1 MRRFLLVLLA
11 LVMVVSMFGCG
22 GGAQAPSGEGGG
34 DASDA
39 SDISVAFI
47 PKLTGNSFF
56 ESANLGAQDIAAQ
69 VGFECVFT
77 GNPEASVANQVQVI
91 NSAVQQGFSALAISS
106 VTPDGLNNA
115 LKAAKDAGV
124 KIVCWDSDVQNDMRS
139 LHVAQGTPEQLGEM
153 LVEMV
158 AMQLPEDKKDSAK
171 YAWHYS
177 SATVTD
183 QNSWQVAGENYIKAT
198 YPGWVNLAPDNY
210 YSDQD
215 AEKAVSVGESIL
227 KSHPDID
234 AIICNDSTALPGQ
247 AQAVENLGLSGKVIV
262 TGFCTPNGMRDFVK
276 NGTVPVFGLWDCKVQ
291 GAMGAYL
298 AYWLAAG
305 NTFKVGDKIDIPSIG
320 PVEVLPNTVLD
331 PKAYTA
337 DDSGIVLLPERTIFT
352 KDNIDDYNF

>member
-1 MRRFLLVLLA
+1 MRKFLVVLLA
-11 LVMVVSMFGCG
+11 LMMVFSMFGCG
-22 GGAQAPSGEGGG
+22 GGTEEAVDEGGAAV
-34 DASDA
+34 DPA
-39 SDISVAFI
+39 DISVAFI

-56 ESANLGAQDIAAQ
+56 ESANLGAQDIAAE
-69 VGFECVFT
+69 VGFEAVYT

-91 NSAVQQGFSALAISS
+91 NSAVQQGFNAIAISS

-115 LKAAKDAGV
+115 LKAAKEAGV

-139 LHVAQGTPEQLGEM
+139 LHVAQGTPDQLGEM
-153 LVEMV
+153 LVEMA
-158 AMQLPEDKKDSAK
+158 AMQMTDEQKVDAK

-183 QNSWQVAGENYIKAT
+183 QNSWQVAGEAYIKAT
-198 YPGWVNLAPDNY
+198 YPGWVNVAPDNY

-227 KSHPDID
+227 KTTPDID

-247 AQAVENLGLSGKVIV
+247 AQAAENLGVAGNVII
-262 TGFCTPNGMRDFVK
+262 TGFATPNGMRDFCK
-276 NGTVPVFGLWDCKVQ
+276 SGTVPVFGLWDCKVQ

-305 NTFKVGDKIDIPSIG
+305 NTFAVGDMIDIPTVG
-320 PVEVLPNTVLD
+320 EVEVLPNTVLD
-331 PKAYTA
+331 PNAYTA

-352 KDNIDDYNF
+352 KDNIDDYDF

>member
-1 MRRFLLVLLA
+1 MCKFLVVLLA
-11 LVMVVSMFGCG
+11 LTMVLSMFGCG
-22 GGAQAPSGEGGG
+22 GGAQEASDGGEGAA
-34 DASDA
+34 DPA
-39 SDISVAFI
+39 DISVAFI

-56 ESANLGAQDIAAQ
+56 ESANLGAQDIAAAT
-69 VGFECVFT
+69 GFECVYT

-91 NSAVQQGFSALAISS
+91 NSAVQQGFNALAISS

-115 LKAAKDAGV
+115 LQAAKDAGLQ
-124 KIVCWDSDVQNDMRS
+124 IVCWDSDVQNDMRS

-158 AMQLPEDKKDSAK
+158 AMQLPEDKKDNCN
-171 YAWHYS
+171 YVWHYS

-183 QNSWQVAGENYIKAT
+183 QNSWQVSGEKYIKET

-227 KSHPDID
+227 KTYSDID

-247 AQAVENLGLSGKVIV
+247 AQAVENLGMAGKVIV
-262 TGFCTPNGMRDFVK
+262 TGFCTPNGMRDFCK

-305 NTFKVGDKIDIPSIG
+305 NTFTVGDTIDIPTIG
-320 PVEVLPNTVLD
+320 VVEVMPNTVLD
-331 PKAYTA
+331 PNAYTA
-337 DDSGIVLLPERTIFT
+337 DDSGVVLLPERTIFT

>member
-1 MRRFLLVLLA
+1 MRKFLVILLT
-11 LVMVVSMFGCG
+11 LSMVFSMFGCG
-22 GGAQAPSGEGGG
+22 GGTDEVSDEGT
-34 DASDA
+34 AEP

-56 ESANLGAQDIAAQ
+56 ESANLGAQDIAEE
-69 VGFECVFT
+69 VGFECAYT

-115 LKAAKDAGV
+115 LKAAKEAGL

-153 LVEMV
+153 LVEMA
-158 AMQLPEDKKDSAK
+158 AMQMTDEQKQSAK
-171 YAWHYS
+171 YCWHYS

-183 QNSWQVAGENYIKAT
+183 QNSWQVAGEKYIKET
-198 YPGWVNLAPDNY
+198 YPGWVNVAPDNY
-210 YSDQD
+210 YSGQD

-227 KSHPDID
+227 KTYPDID

-247 AQAVENLGLSGKVIV
+247 AQAAENLGLSGKDVII
-262 TGFCTPNGMRDFVK
+262 TGFCTPNGMRDFCK

-305 NTFKVGDKIDIPSIG
+305 NEFKVGDTIDIPTIG
-320 PVEVLPNTVLD
+320 EVEVLPNTVLD

-337 DDSGIVLLPERTIFT
+337 DDSGVVLLPERTIFT

>member
-1 MRRFLLVLLA
+1 MRKFLVVLLA
-11 LVMVVSMFGCG
+11 LMMVFSMFGCG
-22 GGAQAPSGEGGG
+22 GGTEGEVEEGGAV
-34 DASDA
+34 DPADV
-39 SDISVAFI
+39 SVAFI

-56 ESANLGAQDIAAQ
+56 ESANLGAQDIAAE
-69 VGFECVFT
+69 VGFEAVYT

-91 NSAVQQGFSALAISS
+91 NSAVQQGFNAIAISS

-115 LKAAKDAGV
+115 LQAAKDAGL

-139 LHVAQGTPEQLGEM
+139 LHVAQGTPDQLGEM

-158 AMQLPEDKKDSAK
+158 AMQLPDDKKDSCN
-171 YAWHYS
+171 YVWHYS

-183 QNSWQVAGENYIKAT
+183 QNSWQVAGEKYIKET

-227 KSHPDID
+227 KTYADID

-247 AQAVENLGLSGKVIV
+247 AQAVENLGMVGDVIV
-262 TGFCTPNGMRDFVK
+262 TGFCTPNGMRDFCK

-305 NTFKVGDKIDIPSIG
+305 NTFAVGDMIDIPTIG
-320 PVEVLPNTVLD
+320 KVEVLPNTVLD

-337 DDSGIVLLPERTIFT
+337 DDSGVVLLPERTIFT

>member
-1 MRRFLLVLLA
+1 MRKFLVVLLA
-11 LVMVVSMFGCG
+11 LVMVFSMLGCG
-22 GGAQAPSGEGGG
+22 GSAKEPAEEGGG
-34 DASDA
+34 AA
-39 SDISVAFI
+39 EPADISVAFI

-56 ESANLGAQDIAAQ
+56 ESANLGAQDISQEA
-69 VGFECVFT
+69 GFECVYT

-91 NSAVQQGFSALAISS
+91 NSAVQQGFNAIAISS

-115 LKAAKDAGV
+115 LKAAKEAGV

-158 AMQLPEDKKDSAK
+158 AMQLPEDKKEDAK

-183 QNSWQVAGENYIKAT
+183 QNSWQVAGEKYIEET
-198 YPGWVNLAPDNY
+198 YPGWVNVAPDNY

-227 KSHPDID
+227 KTHADID

-247 AQAVENLGLSGKVIV
+247 AQAAENLDMSGKVII
-262 TGFCTPNGMRDFVK
+262 TGFATPNGMRDFCK

-305 NTFKVGDKIDIPSIG
+305 NTFAVGDTIDIPTVG
-320 PVEVLPNTVLD
+320 EVEVLPNTVLN
-331 PKAYTA
+331 PNAYTA

>member
-1 MRRFLLVLLA
+1 MRKFLVVLLA
-11 LVMVVSMFGCG
+11 LSMVFAMFGCG
-22 GGAQAPSGEGGG
+22 GASEEATTDEGATVNPA
-34 DASDA
+34 
-39 SDISVAFI
+39 DISVAFI

-56 ESANLGAQDIAAQ
+56 ESANVGAQDLAAE
-69 VGFECVFT
+69 VGFECVYT

-91 NSAVQQGFSALAISS
+91 NSAVQQGFNAIAISS

-115 LKAAKDAGV
+115 LAAAKEAGV

-139 LHVAQGTPEQLGEM
+139 LHVAQGTPEQLGKM
-153 LVEMV
+153 LVDMAADQMTEEQK
-158 AMQLPEDKKDSAK
+158 ADAQ
-171 YAWHYS
+171 YCWHYS

-183 QNSWQVAGENYIKAT
+183 QNSWQVAGEAYIKEA
-198 YPGWVNLAPDNY
+198 YPGWVNVAPDNY

-227 KSHPDID
+227 KAHPDID

-247 AQAVENLGLSGKVIV
+247 AQAVENLNMVGKVIV
-262 TGFCTPNGMRDFVK
+262 TGFCTPNGMRDYCK
-276 NGTVPVFGLWDCKVQ
+276 NGTVPEFGLWDCKVQ

-305 NTFKVGDKIDIPSIG
+305 NTFVVGDKIDIPTVG
-320 PVEVLPNTVLD
+320 EVEVMPNTVLD
-331 PKAYTA
+331 PNAYTA
-337 DDSGIVLLPERTIFT
+337 DDSGVVLLPERTVFT